1 MKTQDKHFFNAKN
14 LATLG
19 LLIAIMLVIDFTH
32 LGYFTFG
39 VISVTSLHIP
49 VIIGACIGGW
59 RYGGILG
66 LAFGLTSFFRALQ
79 GGEGLMTPFF
89 MNPMLS
95 ILPRLLFGLLAGIMV
110 DSLKGKNPFVHFA
123 IPAFI
128 STMAHTT
135 MVMGGIYLIYGQ
147 RLAEMTG
154 ASMEAVKAMV
164 LGVFATNGLPEAVFA
179 AVLALAVME
188 AYEIKAGRGRR
199 MNSSPASR

>member
-1 MKTQDKHFFNAKN
+1 MNTKNERFFNAKN

-19 LLIAIMLVIDFTH
+19 LLIGIILVIDITH

-89 MNPMLS
+89 MNPLLS
-95 ILPRLLFGLLAGIMV
+95 ILPRLLFGLFVGFLV
-110 DSLKGKNPFVHFA
+110 DRLKGKNPFFHYA
-123 IPAFI
+123 LPAFLG
-128 STMAHTT
+128 TMVHTT
-135 MVMGGIYLIYGQ
+135 MVMGGIYLGYGQ
-147 RLAEMTG
+147 RLAEMIG
-154 ASMEAVKAMV
+154 GNMDAVRAMV

-179 AVLALAVME
+179 AILSLAVMG
-188 AYEIKAGRGRR
+188 AYEVKTGKA
-199 MNSSPASR
+199 NTTKPSTISH